1 MEFTVINDPLAFCT
15 AGLAGTA
22 LAGAGMMAMGVGG
35 GEGLQRVVVEDS
47 GEHATGTEKTHDN
60 DDDDDEGALAHSPSP
75 PLIEINLTE
84 DDGNRR
90 RIDQEGDEF
99 SDDEVRVKGK
109 AGLKFLRGLS
119 DANVLCYLCIYT

>member
-1 MEFTVINDPLAFCT
+1 
-15 AGLAGTA
+15 
-22 LAGAGMMAMGVGG
+22 MGVGG

-47 GEHATGTEKTHDN
+47 GEHAKGAEKTHDN
-60 DDDDDEGALAHSPSP
+60 GDNDDDEGALAHSPSP

-90 RIDQEGDEF
+90 RIDQEEDEF

-109 AGLKFLRGLS
+109 AGLKF
-119 DANVLCYLCIYT
+119 